1 MRKLEIIDSFGDK
14 VVVEPVLGLYTSY
27 DFMQNKMPILGIELY
42 SYDEDGFKEP
52 YATLTVN
59 FGEFIGAK
67 DCAYID
73 TNNNSFTDQLL
84 QMGFCQDTGFTKQS
98 GFCVY
103 PLWKFD
109 RDFLKEIDVHNVYD
123 IYEKKYDKYM
133 NDGPELPVEA
143 RAEEILEEVLNT
155 LGVEGFELWFSVA
168 DGEVE
173 ASRNG
178 EKWVGA
184 EFYRYLLSEVCDY
197 EEENGAVK
205 GLELDLCHDFY
216 DLCAHHGVDFKEY
229 NLPKSNGKT
238 EFVITI
244 SSGGGTVQDF
254 TTCRTRKEAEQ
265 ICEDYGWGWVDDNQ
279 FEWNM
284 DIEEREIALD
294 DKIAAAS
301 VRSNETKIDVINK
314 DEFEKE

>member
-1 MRKLEIIDSFGDK
+1 MKQFEIIDSFGDK
-14 VVVEPVLGLYTSY
+14 VVVEPVLGLYTAY
-27 DFMQNKMPILGIELY
+27 DFMGNKMPILGIELY

-84 QMGFCQDTGFTKQS
+84 QMGFCQDTGFTKHS

-133 NDGPELPVEA
+133 NEGPELPVYDREG
-143 RAEEILEEVLNT
+143 EI
-155 LGVEGFELWFSVA
+155 VA
-168 DGEVE
+168 DVTAALGLECTIDFD
-173 ASRNG
+173 SNG
-178 EKWVGA
+178 MVVWANDNVYYGA

-265 ICEDYGWGWVDDNQ
+265 ICENYGWGWVDDNQ